1 MSVCCCSLA
10 GTAACQHKARG
21 GIDRM
26 TAVIAFFIGFLA
38 GAVVAF
44 IFVAAT
50 YGRDT
55 DDYYGGADH
64 GGEN

>member
-1 MSVCCCSLA
+1 
-10 GTAACQHKARG
+10 
-21 GIDRM
+21 M
-26 TAVIAFFIGFLA
+26 TAVIAFFVSFLA

-50 YGRDT
+50 YGGDA

>member
-1 MSVCCCSLA
+1 
-10 GTAACQHKARG
+10 
-21 GIDRM
+21 M
-26 TAVIAFFIGFLA
+26 TAVIAFFVGFLA

-50 YGRDT
+50 YGRDA